1 MLVFQMAI
9 RGCEGGMCVQPPRGG
24 SLCPPFP
31 PRYSLYARTR
41 LGFLFYKRQVK
52 KARERFPHGHSVS
65 QPLGF
70 RGEF

>member
-1 MLVFQMAI
+1 MGPGLVQRVYGAV
-9 RGCEGGMCVQPPRGG
+9 RKRCVLNPPMGAR
-24 SLCPPFP
+24 CAPH
-31 PRYSLYARTR
+31 RYSLYARTR

-70 RGEF
+70 HGEF